1 MLKYLIPLKLTFE
14 DGEEMFDV
22 ILVAKNYNEAVNTV
36 KVLATELGAE
46 GYNANIYQY
55 VKQMSNDETILIP
68 EIHN

>member
-22 ILVAKNYNEAVNTV
+22 ILVAQNYKEAVNTV

-46 GYNANIYQY
+46 GYHANIYQY
-55 VKQMSNDETILIP
+55 VKEMSNEETFLIP